1 MLRQSNFIA
10 IIGFLS
16 VMFVLTTNIAV
27 ASPLH
32 SENASKTPIF
42 FSIEKDTANE
52 KMAVKAV
59 NDMLTKAQT
68 NVGRIINVATARIDL
83 NGDGVKELFV
93 RLLDQEAFCFDDVC
107 KVIGFAIT
115 DKGLVKIAELNAR
128 TIDALETQHNGTK
141 DLLVSYSPTQEGII
155 YSWQDGFYKKYEGQK

>member
-59 NDMLTKAQT
+59 NDMHKQML
-68 NVGRIINVATARIDL
+68 G
-83 NGDGVKELFV
+83 
-93 RLLDQEAFCFDDVC
+93 
-107 KVIGFAIT
+107 
-115 DKGLVKIAELNAR
+115 
-128 TIDALETQHNGTK
+128 AL
-141 DLLVSYSPTQEGII
+141 
-155 YSWQDGFYKKYEGQK
+155 